1 MNGNNGGVLHQDIL
15 RERKKPPR
23 DELVRENDAGESIS
37 LEDNYNKKTF
47 GKTPDGAGELSY
59 Q

>member
-1 MNGNNGGVLHQDIL
+1 MNGNNGEILHQDIL

-23 DELVRENDAGESIS
+23 DELVRDKNARENVS
-37 LEDNYNKKTF
+37 LEDNHDKKTF